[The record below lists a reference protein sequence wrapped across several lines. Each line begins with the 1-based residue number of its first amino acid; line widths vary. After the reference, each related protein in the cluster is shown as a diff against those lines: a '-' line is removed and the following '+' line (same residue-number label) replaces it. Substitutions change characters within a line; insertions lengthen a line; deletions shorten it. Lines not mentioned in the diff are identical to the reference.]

1 MAWETGC
8 RSALIENSRDAVKA
22 KYAEQSDDVTKLM
35 FTKMYLIF
43 WRVVFTEEKSRAT
56 SINAVHHS
64 SCLNENEKYIKTK
77 LKQAKNYLVPEEII
91 CFEQMYF

>member
-43 WRVVFTEEKSRAT
+43 WRVVFTEKKVEQQILKLFTNVSGMRMKNTSRQNWSRQGIT
-56 SINAVHHS
+56 
-64 SCLNENEKYIKTK
+64 
-77 LKQAKNYLVPEEII
+77 
-91 CFEQMYF
+91 

>member
-43 WRVVFTEEKSRAT
+43 WRVVFTEKKVEQQILKLFT
-56 SINAVHHS
+56 NLAV
-64 SCLNENEKYIKTK
+64 
-77 LKQAKNYLVPEEII
+77 
-91 CFEQMYF
+91 

>member
-43 WRVVFTEEKSRAT
+43 WRVVFTEKKSRAT
-56 SINAVHHS
+56 NIKVVHQS

-77 LKQAKNYLVPEEII
+77 LKQARNYLVSEEI
-91 CFEQMYF
+91 F